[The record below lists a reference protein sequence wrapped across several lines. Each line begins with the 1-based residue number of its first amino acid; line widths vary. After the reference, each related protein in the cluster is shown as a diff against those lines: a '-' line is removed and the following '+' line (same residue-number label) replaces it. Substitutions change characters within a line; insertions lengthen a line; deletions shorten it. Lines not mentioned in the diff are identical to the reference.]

1 MVDNRN
7 RHNKIRDN
15 NKQQL
20 NKYQCF
26 AIPPCL
32 IRELTVFT
40 VLVKRDVVN
49 SVNNYFTHITS
60 FWLPYS
66 ALFVMFSFQYISYHL
81 VFLQIKYPLKSQGIT
96 EWLDT
101 ILPPNIHNTVWQKKD
116 GIIIK
121 IKINFGTITVVD
133 PLKLK

>member
-49 SVNNYFTHITS
+49 SVNNYFTHVTW

-66 ALFVMFSFQYISYHL
+66 ALFVMFSCQYISYHL
-81 VFLQIKYPLKSQGIT
+81 VFLQIKYLLKSQGIT

-121 IKINFGTITVVD
+121 IKINFGTITMVD
-133 PLKLK
+133 PSKLK